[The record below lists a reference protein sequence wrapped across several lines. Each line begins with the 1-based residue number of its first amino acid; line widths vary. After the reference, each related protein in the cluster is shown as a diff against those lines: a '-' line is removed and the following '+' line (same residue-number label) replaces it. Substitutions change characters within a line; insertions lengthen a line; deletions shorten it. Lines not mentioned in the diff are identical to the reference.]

1 MPLEA
6 LHLPSPMKSAHESL
20 RLRPEGLAV
29 TGTLLAIGQLAA
41 QTAAPADKKKEE
53 AQKNEEL
60 AEIVVEANA
69 DKKLYKPERLQSPR
83 FTEPLRD
90 IPQTI
95 NVVPK
100 EVIQQQ
106 GATSLRDVLRNVP
119 GISMQAGE
127 GGVPTGDNL
136 SIRGFSSRTDLFVDG
151 VRDFGGYTRDPFN
164 LEQVEVTKGP
174 SSTNAGR
181 GSTGGSIN
189 LASKTP
195 KLDKAYEVMLGGGTD
210 DYMRGSFDIN
220 QPIEG
225 LDGAAFRV
233 NGVYHSADT
242 PGRDIATEERWGI
255 APSIAFG
262 LGTDTRATLSYFHL
276 DQKGIPD
283 YGIPWVPTANTAFP
297 NWGDQIAPV
306 DFSNFYGLVLRDHL
320 ENTTDL
326 ITAEI
331 EHDFSETTKLRN
343 ITRYGVTTTDLSA
356 TAPRFLSNTSTDIR
370 RTDWKTRDQVDT
382 ILANYTDL
390 NLEFRTGSLEHK
402 LVTGMELALETSKNY
417 GRTDLNAASAPVA
430 DLYAPN
436 PYDPYFP
443 VIFRNG
449 SGAASE
455 AFSAALYAFD
465 TIKINEHWQVNGGVR
480 WDYFDVDFKNRAL
493 GGAATILGR
502 TDDMFSYRGAITWK
516 PCEPGSVYLGYGTSF
531 NPSAEG
537 LSLGTAA
544 TAANNINLAPEES
557 ETIELGTKWDVLD
570 GNLLLTAAIFRTD
583 KTNART
589 EDPTDPGDV
598 VVLDGE
604 QRVQGIEF
612 GFTGAITETWH
623 LTGGYTYLDSEI
635 RESQNAAEIGNE
647 LSNTPENSFSLWSVH
662 DIPGGFQVGLGTNFV
677 DTRFNNN
684 ANLREADSY
693 WLYNAMLGYTVNENV
708 TVQLNVYNLADK
720 EYLDRIGGGHAV
732 PGAGRSMVLSTRFAF

>member
-1 MPLEA
+1 
-6 LHLPSPMKSAHESL
+6 MKIDPDQTSR
-20 RLRPEGLAV
+20 RLRSSQLPDGLAV
-29 TGTLLAIGQLAA
+29 TGTLLALGQLAA
-41 QTAAPADKKKEE
+41 PAATAQEEKKEE
-53 AQKNEEL
+53 TKKPEEL
-60 AEIVVEANA
+60 AELVVDANK
-69 DKKLYKPERLQSPR
+69 DKTLYKPERLASPK
-83 FTEPLRD
+83 FTQPIRD
-90 IPQTI
+90 IPQTL

-100 EVIQQQ
+100 EVMQQQ

-136 SIRGFSSRTDLFVDG
+136 SIRGFSSRTDLFIDG

-195 KLDKAYEVMLGGGTD
+195 SLDKRYEFMLGGGTD
-210 DYMRGSFDIN
+210 DYMRGTFDIN

-225 LDGAAFRV
+225 LNGAAFRV
-233 NGVYHSADT
+233 NGMYHNADT

-255 APSIAFG
+255 APSISFG
-262 LGTDTRATLSYFHL
+262 LGTETRATLSYFHL

-283 YGIPWVPTANTAFP
+283 YGIPWVPAANTAFP
-297 NWGDQIAPV
+297 NWGDTIAPV
-306 DFSNFYGLVLRDHL
+306 DSSNFYGLVLRDHL

-331 EHDFSETTKLRN
+331 QHDFSETAKLRN
-343 ITRYGVTTTDLSA
+343 ITRYGVTTTDLSV
-356 TAPRFLSNTSTDIR
+356 TAPRFLNNTSTTIR

-390 NLEFRTGSLEHK
+390 NLEFNTGKLEHK
-402 LVTGMELALETSKNY
+402 FVTGMELSLESSKNY
-417 GRTDLNAASAPVA
+417 GRTDLNAASAPTT
-430 DLYAPN
+430 DLFAPN
-436 PYDPYFP
+436 PYDSYFP
-443 VIFRNG
+443 IIFRNG
-449 SGAASE
+449 AGAVTD

-465 TIKINEHWQVNGGVR
+465 TVKINEHWQIDGGVR
-480 WDYFDVDFKNRAL
+480 WDYFDVDYKNRAL

-516 PCEPGSVYLGYGTSF
+516 PCEPGSVYLAYGTSF

-537 LSLGTAA
+537 LTLGNTA
-544 TAANNINLAPEES
+544 TATNSINVDPEES
-557 ETIELGTKWDVLD
+557 ETVELGTKWEVFDEK
-570 GNLLLTAAIFRTD
+570 LLLTAAVFRTD

-589 EDPTDPGDV
+589 QDPADPTDV

-604 QRVQGIEF
+604 QRVQGIEL
-612 GFTGAITETWH
+612 GFTGAVTDTWH
-623 LTGGYTYLDSEI
+623 ITGGYTYLDSEI
-635 RESQNAAEIGNE
+635 LESRSAAEVGKE

-662 DIPGGFQVGLGTNFV
+662 DIPGGFQFGLGTNFV

-684 ANLREADSY
+684 TNTREADSY
-693 WLYNAMLGYTVNENV
+693 WLYNAMLGYVVNENLS
-708 TVQLNVYNLADK
+708 VQLNVYNLADK

-732 PGAGRSMVLSTRFAF
+732 PGTGRSVTLSTRFVF

>member
-1 MPLEA
+1 
-6 LHLPSPMKSAHESL
+6 MKTDPAQL
-20 RLRPEGLAV
+20 LLNLRPTSRPDGLAV
-29 TGTLLAIGQLAA
+29 TGTLLALGQLAA
-41 QTAAPADKKKEE
+41 PVALAEEEKKEE
-53 AQKNEEL
+53 NKKPEEL
-60 AEIVVEANA
+60 AELVVDANK
-69 DKKLYKPERLQSPR
+69 DKTLYKPERLQSPK

-127 GGVPTGDNL
+127 GGVPAGDNL
-136 SIRGFSSRTDLFVDG
+136 SIRGFSARTDLFIDG
-151 VRDFGGYTRDPFN
+151 IRDFGGYTRDSFN

-189 LASKTP
+189 LASKVP
-195 KLDKAYEVMLGGGTD
+195 GLDKAYEVMLGGGTD
-210 DYMRGSFDIN
+210 DYMRGTFDVN
-220 QPIEG
+220 QPIDG
-225 LDGAAFRV
+225 LDGAAFRI
-233 NGVYHSADT
+233 NGMYHNADT

-262 LGTDTRATLSYFHL
+262 LGTDTRTTISYYHL

-283 YGIPWVPTANTAFP
+283 YGIPWVPAANTAFP
-297 NWGDQIAPV
+297 NWGDEIAPV
-306 DFSNFYGLVLRDHL
+306 DYSNFYGLVLRDHF

-326 ITAEI
+326 VTAEI
-331 EHDFSETTKLRN
+331 EHDFSETAKLRN
-343 ITRYGVTTTDLSA
+343 ITRYGVTTTDLSV
-356 TAPRFLSNTSTDIR
+356 TAPRFLNNGSTTIR

-390 NLEFRTGSLEHK
+390 NLEFMTGSLEHK
-402 LVTGMELALETSKNY
+402 VVTGLELALESSKNY
-417 GRTDLNAASAPVA
+417 GRTDANAASAPTT
-430 DLYAPN
+430 DLWAPN
-436 PYDPYFP
+436 PYDPYLP

-449 SGAASE
+449 AGSVTE

-465 TIKINEHWQVNGGVR
+465 TVEINEHWQVSGGVR

-537 LSLGTAA
+537 LTLGNGA
-544 TAANNINLAPEES
+544 TSTNSINVDPEEN
-557 ETIELGTKWDVLD
+557 ETIELGTKWEVLD
-570 GNLLLTAAIFRTD
+570 GNLLLTAAVFRTD

-589 EDPTDPGDV
+589 QDPTDPNDV
-598 VVLDGE
+598 LVLDGE
-604 QRVQGIEF
+604 QRVQGFEL
-612 GFTGAITETWH
+612 GFTGEITESWH
-623 LTGGYTYLDSEI
+623 ITGGYAYLDSEI
-635 RESQNAAEIGNE
+635 LESRNALEVGKE
-647 LSNTPENSFSLWSVH
+647 VSNTPENSFSLWSVH
-662 DIPGGFQVGLGTNFV
+662 DIPGGFQFGYGANFV

-684 ANLREADSY
+684 TNAREADSY
-693 WLYNAMLGYTVNENV
+693 WLYNAMIGYQINEHAS
-708 TVQLNVYNLADK
+708 VQLNVYNLADK
-720 EYLDRIGGGHAV
+720 EYLDRIGGGHAI
-732 PGAGRSMVLSTRFAF
+732 PGPGRSMTLSTRFVF

>member
-1 MPLEA
+1 
-6 LHLPSPMKSAHESL
+6 MKIDPDQTSR
-20 RLRPEGLAV
+20 RLRSSQLPDGLAV
-29 TGTLLAIGQLAA
+29 TGTLLALGQLAA
-41 QTAAPADKKKEE
+41 PAATAQEEKKEE
-53 AQKNEEL
+53 TKKPEEL
-60 AEIVVEANA
+60 AELVVDANK
-69 DKKLYKPERLQSPR
+69 DKTLYKPERLASPK
-83 FTEPLRD
+83 FTQPIRD
-90 IPQTI
+90 IPQTL

-100 EVIQQQ
+100 EVMQQQ

-136 SIRGFSSRTDLFVDG
+136 SIRGFSSRTDLFIDG

-195 KLDKAYEVMLGGGTD
+195 SLDKRYEFMLGGGTD
-210 DYMRGSFDIN
+210 DYMRGTFDIN

-225 LDGAAFRV
+225 LNGAAFRV
-233 NGVYHSADT
+233 NGMYHNADT

-255 APSIAFG
+255 APSISFG
-262 LGTDTRATLSYFHL
+262 LGTETRATLSYFHL

-283 YGIPWVPTANTAFP
+283 YGIPWVPAANTAFP
-297 NWGDQIAPV
+297 NWGDTIAPV
-306 DFSNFYGLVLRDHL
+306 DSSNFYGLVLRDHL

-331 EHDFSETTKLRN
+331 QHDFSETAKLRN
-343 ITRYGVTTTDLSA
+343 ITRYGVTTTDLSV
-356 TAPRFLSNTSTDIR
+356 TAPRFLNNTSTTIR

-382 ILANYTDL
+382 ILANYTDP
-390 NLEFRTGSLEHK
+390 NLEFNTGKLEHK
-402 LVTGMELALETSKNY
+402 FVTGMELSLESSKNY
-417 GRTDLNAASAPVA
+417 GRTDLNAASAPTT
-430 DLYAPN
+430 DLFAPN
-436 PYDPYFP
+436 PYDSYFP
-443 VIFRNG
+443 IIFRNG
-449 SGAASE
+449 AGAVTD

-465 TIKINEHWQVNGGVR
+465 TVKINEHWQIDGGVR
-480 WDYFDVDFKNRAL
+480 WDYFDVDYKNRAL

-502 TDDMFSYRGAITWK
+502 TDDMYSYRGAITWK
-516 PCEPGSVYLGYGTSF
+516 PCEPGSVYLAYGTSF

-537 LSLGTAA
+537 LTLGNTA
-544 TAANNINLAPEES
+544 TATNSINVDPEES
-557 ETIELGTKWDVLD
+557 ETVELGTKWEVFDEK
-570 GNLLLTAAIFRTD
+570 LLLTAAVFRTD

-589 EDPTDPGDV
+589 QDPADPTDV

-604 QRVQGIEF
+604 QRVQGIEL
-612 GFTGAITETWH
+612 GFTGAVTDTWH
-623 LTGGYTYLDSEI
+623 ITGGYTYLDSEI
-635 RESQNAAEIGNE
+635 LESRSAAEVGKE

-662 DIPGGFQVGLGTNFV
+662 DIPGGFQFGLGTNFV
-677 DTRFNNN
+677 GTRFNNN
-684 ANLREADSY
+684 TNTREADSY
-693 WLYNAMLGYTVNENV
+693 WLYNAMLGYVVNENLS
-708 TVQLNVYNLADK
+708 VQLNVYNLADK

-732 PGAGRSMVLSTRFAF
+732 PGTGRSVTLSTRFVF

>member
-1 MPLEA
+1 
-6 LHLPSPMKSAHESL
+6 MKIDPDQTSR
-20 RLRPEGLAV
+20 RLRSSQLPDGLAV
-29 TGTLLAIGQLAA
+29 TGTLLALGQLAA
-41 QTAAPADKKKEE
+41 PAATAQEEKKEE
-53 AQKNEEL
+53 TKKPEEL
-60 AEIVVEANA
+60 AELVVDAN
-69 DKKLYKPERLQSPR
+69 KEKTLYKPERLASPK
-83 FTEPLRD
+83 FTQPIRD
-90 IPQTI
+90 IPQTL

-100 EVIQQQ
+100 EVMQQQ

-136 SIRGFSSRTDLFVDG
+136 SIRGFSSRTDLFIDG

-195 KLDKAYEVMLGGGTD
+195 SLDKRYEFMLGGGTD
-210 DYMRGSFDIN
+210 DYMRGTFDIN

-225 LDGAAFRV
+225 LNGAAFRV
-233 NGVYHSADT
+233 NGMYHNADT

-255 APSIAFG
+255 APSISFG
-262 LGTDTRATLSYFHL
+262 LGTETRATLSYFHL

-283 YGIPWVPTANTAFP
+283 YGIPWVPAANTAFP
-297 NWGDQIAPV
+297 NWGDTIAPV
-306 DFSNFYGLVLRDHL
+306 DSSNFYGLVLRDHL

-331 EHDFSETTKLRN
+331 QHDFSETAKLRN
-343 ITRYGVTTTDLSA
+343 ITRYGVTTTDLSV
-356 TAPRFLSNTSTDIR
+356 TAPRFLNNTSTTIR

-390 NLEFRTGSLEHK
+390 NLEFNTGKLEHK
-402 LVTGMELALETSKNY
+402 FVTGMELSLESSKNY
-417 GRTDLNAASAPVA
+417 GRTDLNAASAPTT
-430 DLYAPN
+430 DLFAPN
-436 PYDPYFP
+436 PYDSYFP
-443 VIFRNG
+443 IIFRNG
-449 SGAASE
+449 AGAVTD

-465 TIKINEHWQVNGGVR
+465 TVKINEHWQIDGGVR
-480 WDYFDVDFKNRAL
+480 WDYFDVDYKNRAL

-516 PCEPGSVYLGYGTSF
+516 PCEPGSVYLAYGTSF

-537 LSLGTAA
+537 LTLGNTA
-544 TAANNINLAPEES
+544 TATNSINVDPEES
-557 ETIELGTKWDVLD
+557 ETVELGTKWEVFDEK
-570 GNLLLTAAIFRTD
+570 LLLTAAVFRTD

-589 EDPTDPGDV
+589 QDPADPTDV

-604 QRVQGIEF
+604 QRVQGIEL
-612 GFTGAITETWH
+612 GFTGAVTDTWH
-623 LTGGYTYLDSEI
+623 ITGGYTYLDSEI
-635 RESQNAAEIGNE
+635 LESRSAAEVGKE

-662 DIPGGFQVGLGTNFV
+662 DIPGGFQFGLGTNFV

-684 ANLREADSY
+684 TNTREADSY
-693 WLYNAMLGYTVNENV
+693 WLYNAMLGYVVNENLS
-708 TVQLNVYNLADK
+708 VQLNVYNLADK

-732 PGAGRSMVLSTRFAF
+732 PGTGRSVTLSTRFVF

>member
-1 MPLEA
+1 
-6 LHLPSPMKSAHESL
+6 MKIDPDQTSR
-20 RLRPEGLAV
+20 RLRSSQLPDGLAV
-29 TGTLLAIGQLAA
+29 TGTLLALGQLAA
-41 QTAAPADKKKEE
+41 PAATAQEEKKEE
-53 AQKNEEL
+53 TKKPEEL
-60 AEIVVEANA
+60 AELVVDAN
-69 DKKLYKPERLQSPR
+69 KEKTLYKPERLASPK
-83 FTEPLRD
+83 FTQPIRD
-90 IPQTI
+90 IPQTL

-100 EVIQQQ
+100 EVMQQQ

-136 SIRGFSSRTDLFVDG
+136 SIRGFSSRTDLFIDG

-195 KLDKAYEVMLGGGTD
+195 SLDKRYEFMLGGGTD
-210 DYMRGSFDIN
+210 DYMRGTFDIN

-225 LDGAAFRV
+225 LNGAAFRV
-233 NGVYHSADT
+233 NGMYHNADT

-255 APSIAFG
+255 APSISFG
-262 LGTDTRATLSYFHL
+262 LGTETRATLSYFHL

-283 YGIPWVPTANTAFP
+283 YGIPWVPAANTAFP
-297 NWGDQIAPV
+297 NWGDTIAPV
-306 DFSNFYGLVLRDHL
+306 DSSNFYGLVLRDHL

-331 EHDFSETTKLRN
+331 QHDFSETAKLRN
-343 ITRYGVTTTDLSA
+343 ITRYGVTTTDLSV
-356 TAPRFLSNTSTDIR
+356 TAPRFLNNTSTTIR

-390 NLEFRTGSLEHK
+390 NLEFNTGRLEHK
-402 LVTGMELALETSKNY
+402 LVTGMELSLESSKNY
-417 GRTDLNAASAPVA
+417 GRTDLNAASAPTT
-430 DLYAPN
+430 DLFAPN
-436 PYDPYFP
+436 PYDSYFP
-443 VIFRNG
+443 IIFRNG
-449 SGAASE
+449 AGAVTD

-465 TIKINEHWQVNGGVR
+465 TVKINEHWQIDGGVR
-480 WDYFDVDFKNRAL
+480 WDYFDVDYKNRAL

-516 PCEPGSVYLGYGTSF
+516 PCEPGSVYLAYGTSF

-537 LSLGTAA
+537 LTLGNTA
-544 TAANNINLAPEES
+544 TATNSINVDPEES
-557 ETIELGTKWDVLD
+557 ETVELGTKWEVFDEK
-570 GNLLLTAAIFRTD
+570 LLLTAAVFRTD

-589 EDPTDPGDV
+589 QDPADPTDV

-604 QRVQGIEF
+604 QRVQGIEL
-612 GFTGAITETWH
+612 GFTGAVTDTWH
-623 LTGGYTYLDSEI
+623 ITGGYTYLDSEI
-635 RESQNAAEIGNE
+635 LESRSAAEVGKE

-662 DIPGGFQVGLGTNFV
+662 DIPGGFQFGLGTNFV

-684 ANLREADSY
+684 TNTREADSY
-693 WLYNAMLGYTVNENV
+693 WLYNAMLGYVVNENLS
-708 TVQLNVYNLADK
+708 VQLNVYNLADK

-732 PGAGRSMVLSTRFAF
+732 PGTGRSVTLSTRFVF